1 MSRRHRQLDQ
11 RRWALVRRAVFE
23 RDGHRCVLCGRA
35 GRLEGHHIE
44 ALENGGAPYDL
55 GNVET
60 RCRSCH
66 IAAHRRPL
74 TAAEQAWRDLVAELL

>member
-1 MSRRHRQLDQ
+1 M
-11 RRWALVRRAVFE
+11 
-23 RDGHRCVLCGRA
+23 
-35 GRLEGHHIE
+35 EGHHIE